1 MIHAWRR
8 ASAAGGAAFLH
19 TSSCEQVLQV
29 WRRVLLRAA
38 GRAVAGRRRG
48 DRAERGRLAGGAA
61 QVAVRRL
68 RLAGALKRAGEM
80 TRDCVRVPESTRD
93 SVRWRSQ
100 TGRVISGHLGSSRVT
115 SGHLGSPRVIS
126 GHLGSPRVIS
136 GNLWSSRVISCHL
149 GQSRHQVRLP
159 AAHRGPRGSTR
170 VGCRRTP
177 HARRVLCVA
186 RLLL

>member
-100 TGRVISGHLGSSRVT
+100 TGRVT

-126 GHLGSPRVIS
+126 GHLGSSGSPRVTS
-136 GNLWSSRVISCHL
+136 GHL
-149 GQSRHQVRLP
+149 RSPPVSLRSPPVLP
-159 AAHRGPRGSTR
+159 PSGSQADDAEKMLLFPESTIKAAVDTLKEVDMST
-170 VGCRRTP
+170 TLP
-177 HARRVLCVA
+177 
-186 RLLL
+186 